1 LPSPPDDPIMKQQ
14 HFALSRDKEEFIMTG
29 RLIVTIAFVAF
40 ASAGCSQSAKL
51 AQRSF
56 DRSMEVQRGVRKS
69 LFIKAWGMN
78 RIAGAEANGK
88 AAANAKV
95 ELLRS
100 QLNGQFSP
108 EVSERI
114 IDELA
119 DRVARNEPLTTKGFA
134 WLAFL
139 MQQGERADAMMG
151 NVDFYIQSQHG
162 IIEQL
167 SDQIPGTVDD
177 MERSF
182 GRWKDLLGGSWESVK
197 GMFGD
202 DKPSPEDK

>member
-1 LPSPPDDPIMKQQ
+1 MS
-14 HFALSRDKEEFIMTG
+14 
-29 RLIVTIAFVAF
+29 RLIVMIVAAAL

-88 AAANAKV
+88 AAAEAKV
-95 ELLRS
+95 ELLRA
-100 QLNGQFSP
+100 QLDGRFSP

-151 NVDFYIQSQHG
+151 NVDFYIQSQRS

-167 SDQIPGTVDD
+167 SDQIPGAADD

-182 GRWKDLLGGSWESVK
+182 GRWRDLLGGSWESVRR
-197 GMFGD
+197 MFGAD
-202 DKPSPEDK
+202 GPAPEGE

>member
-1 LPSPPDDPIMKQQ
+1 M
-14 HFALSRDKEEFIMTG
+14 RM
-29 RLIVTIAFVAF
+29 LIVMSVAL
-40 ASAGCSQSAKL
+40 ASVGCSQSAKL

-56 DRSMEVQRGVRKS
+56 DRSMQVQRDVRKS
-69 LFIKAWGMN
+69 LFVKAWGMN

-88 AAANAKV
+88 ALAQSKV
-95 ELLRS
+95 ALLRA
-100 QLNGQFSP
+100 QLNGKFSP
-108 EVSERI
+108 EVSEKI
-114 IDELA
+114 IEELA

-151 NVDFYIQSQHG
+151 NVDFYLQSQHG

-167 SDQIPGTVDD
+167 SDQLPGTAEDIAS
-177 MERSF
+177 EF
-182 GRWKDLLGGSWESVK
+182 GRWKELLGGSWESVK

-202 DKPSPEDK
+202 KPVPEGG